1 MDYIYREFLQ
11 MHTEEKTLELSD
23 SFSWERGRILPSLQ
37 CMVDVKAVNKYRIW
51 ARFKAE
57 AEASRK
63 WSTSAT
69 RLYEETLTSL
79 FPYP

>member
-1 MDYIYREFLQ
+1 
-11 MHTEEKTLELSD
+11 MHPVENTLELSD

-37 CMVDVKAVNKYRIW
+37 CMMDLEAVYKKYRIW
-51 ARFKAE
+51 ARFKTE

-63 WSTSAT
+63 WSNSVT
-69 RLYEETLTSL
+69 RLYEETLNSL